1 MKLSENER
9 AAHRDAFRQMNLPGK
24 MEYIYTYFKWPILL
38 SIIAVVILCSAAH
51 RFMTQKDVVLYA
63 AYVNVSVGTD
73 LESRLTDGYL
83 GEERLDPQ
91 KHEIFFY
98 RDLYLSENPAAEDH
112 EFAYASRMKLMATA
126 ADEELDLVLM
136 NREAYD
142 ILSRSGYLMVLDGL
156 LPEALEPYL
165 TTNAVVL
172 DDNAIDYNLGNAEE
186 YWEVTEDV
194 INAIDVTTLPLFQQ
208 AGFPDTVYLG
218 IIGNTPRLEV
228 CVKYCEYLA
237 SAAMAE

>member
-9 AAHRDAFRQMNLPGK
+9 TAHRDAFRQMNLTEK
-24 MEYIYTYFKWPILL
+24 LEYIYTYFKWPIILA
-38 SIIAVVILCSAAH
+38 IVAAVVLCSAVY

-63 AYVNVSVGTD
+63 AYVYVSVGTD
-73 LESRLTDGYL
+73 LEARLSGDYL
-83 GEERLDPQ
+83 TAANLDDK
-91 KHEIFFY
+91 KHEVFFY
-98 RDLYLSENPAAEDH
+98 RDLYLSKDPAAEDH

-126 ADEELDLVLM
+126 ADEELDLVLL

-156 LPEALEPYL
+156 LPEALEPHL

-194 INAIDVTTLPLFQQ
+194 INAIDVTTLPLFRQ
-208 AGFPDTVYLG
+208 AGFPDAVYLG
-218 IIGNTPRLEV
+218 IIGNTPRLEA